1 MSDDAPDYPPYGHI
15 IRHLRMDLRSTSNEQ
30 LDCTMPVSDDIRDPG
45 GAVRFGAMSTM
56 IDVAAGTFS
65 HDLVRPDWLATSDMK
80 VHLIRPSFADEI
92 RSTTTSLRAGK
103 KLVLSLNV
111 VEDNRGEIARSWV
124 TYVRLPRR
132 DDSPTVERGGLTG
145 RRLHYIEKEDL
156 QPRPT
161 LDDYIGLRIG
171 PGELTFELEHQPQIH
186 NSFGSIQ
193 GGVATTLVERMAA
206 LAGEQELAGPC
217 RVTDLHIYFIGQTRA
232 GPFRVEGTVLRKD
245 ERSVTVEVSVV
256 DAGNDDRLLDLGTAT
271 ASLIPGDQL
280 GS

>member
-1 MSDDAPDYPPYGHI
+1 MSDDEPGYPPYGHI
-15 IRHLRMDLRSTSNEQ
+15 IRHLRMDLRSTSTEQ

-45 GAVRFGAMSTM
+45 GAVRFGALSTM

-80 VHLIRPSFADEI
+80 VHLTRPSFADEVM
-92 RSTTTSLRAGK
+92 STTTSLRAGK

-111 VEDNRGEIARSWV
+111 VEDAHGEVARSWV

-145 RRLHYIEKEDL
+145 RRLHYVEQEKDL
-156 QPRPT
+156 PRPP
-161 LDDYIGLRIG
+161 LDDYIGLRAR
-171 PGELTFELEHQPQIH
+171 PGELTFDLEHQPQIH

-193 GGVATTLVERMAA
+193 GGVATTLVEQMAA
-206 LAGEQELAGPC
+206 VAGQQVLGAPC

-232 GPFRVEGTVLRKD
+232 GPFRVEGNVLRRD
-245 ERSVTVEVSVV
+245 EQSVTVEVSVV

-271 ASLIPGDQL
+271 ASLIPDDQIND
-280 GS
+280 